1 MKCISSP
8 ALDDAQ
14 IISFI
19 EGEAD
24 AAVITHI
31 AECQFCAQ
39 RAERWRNL
47 QNSLKAKL
55 YRRSCPTPMELG
67 DYHLGLL
74 SKPQDSSVVEQHLRQ
89 CPLCR
94 REVNELE
101 EYLRELIPQPS
112 MLESARVLIARL
124 IGGQAGQESLAVP
137 AFALRGEGKGP
148 ITYEAD
154 DLVIILDVQSTSG
167 RQASILGQVAAN
179 DQDQWTGALV
189 ELRQADAPPKNA
201 SLDDLGSF
209 HFEEVLIGST
219 ELTITS
225 PHDIIIKIP
234 KFDLVV

>member
-8 ALDDAQ
+8 ALGDAQ

-24 AAVITHI
+24 AAVTIHMV
-31 AECQFCAQ
+31 ECQFCAQ
-39 RAERWRNL
+39 RAERWLNL
-47 QNSLKAKL
+47 QNNLKAKL

-74 SKPQDSSVVEQHLRQ
+74 SKPRDSVVEQHMRR

-101 EYLRELIPQPS
+101 AYLKELVPQPGVR
-112 MLESARVLIARL
+112 ESVRVLIARL
-124 IGGQAGQESLAVP
+124 IGGQTGEESSGVP
-137 AFALRGEGKGP
+137 AVALRGERNGP

-154 DLVIILDVQSTSG
+154 GLVIIVDIQANSTG
-167 RQASILGQVAAN
+167 QASILGQVAAD
-179 DQDQWTGALV
+179 DQDKWTDSMV
-189 ELRQADAPPKNA
+189 ELRQADAPPKTA
-201 SLDDLGSF
+201 AVDDLGSF

-225 PHDIIIKIP
+225 PHEIIVQIP